1 MKVRRYVAIVKAIVK
16 SLAILAA
23 LYAFSWYL
31 GDFSARQSAVLA
43 LLGWIG
49 YGLYSDLDVSRRGDK
64 AFSPFCVSVQPNWY
78 PMLTDFMLVKNK
90 EDWQR
95 VHEAIAKVPPADYSV
110 YRSGFVFTVVAPPLG
125 GGLPPGLAYWDNR
138 KIFVTKV
145 ELSESI
151 SERGPGVPGAGGEH
165 PVFNYPSWG
174 GGAGCGVKLRPGETV
189 EYVITDAKAKVP
201 NEL

>member
-1 MKVRRYVAIVKAIVK
+1 MKVRRYVAIVKAV
-16 SLAILAA
+16 AILAA
-23 LYAFSWYL
+23 LYVSFWYRAV
-31 GDFSARQSAVLA
+31 FSARQSAVLA

-49 YGLYSDLDVSRRGDK
+49 YGLYSDLDVSRRGNK

-78 PMLTDFMLVKNK
+78 PLLTDFKVVRN
-90 EDWQR
+90 EENWQR
-95 VHEAIAKVPPADYSV
+95 LHKAIAKVPPADYSLF
-110 YRSGFVFTVVAPPLG
+110 RSGFVFTVIAPPSG

-174 GGAGCGVKLRPGETV
+174 GGCRVWRET
-189 EYVITDAKAKVP
+189 ASR
-201 NEL
+201 